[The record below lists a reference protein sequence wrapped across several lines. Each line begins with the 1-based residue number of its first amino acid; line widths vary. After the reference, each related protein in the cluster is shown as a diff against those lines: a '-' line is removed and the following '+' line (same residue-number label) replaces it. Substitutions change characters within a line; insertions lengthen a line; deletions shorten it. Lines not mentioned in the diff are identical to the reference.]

1 MSELN
6 KMTAVNSNDDERV
19 LGSAVLLLIAI
30 ASVRIFHLLFLYP
43 VDLYPDEA
51 QYWYW
56 AQTPS
61 FGYFSKPPLIAW
73 AIAATT
79 AVCGNAE
86 GCVRLSSPLFQ
97 LGASLFVLG
106 IGRRLFSPLVGVWS
120 AVAFATLPG
129 VSVSAAVVST
139 DASLLFFWAAALY
152 ALVRILDKAEIRWW
166 LLLGAAIGLG
176 MMAKYAMAFFVLSL
190 VLLLIVDGKAR
201 TTFFERG
208 SLFATVLAG
217 LIFLPNLIWNAQHR
231 FVTLAHTEANAN
243 LSGSLFHPSALG
255 EFLVSQLGVFGPI
268 LFIALMWLV
277 IRRTRLLAQNPYR
290 LLIVFAT
297 PPLVLMT
304 GLSLLSRANANWAA
318 PTYIAGTI
326 LVTAVLLAEGR
337 KILLTVSAAL
347 HIGVAIAAFAVAGWA
362 VTRPDALPSWADP
375 LTRLRSWHSFGL
387 DVASV
392 SEPVPH
398 RGYLFEDRPELVEML
413 YYGMPQPVEVWKWS
427 PSGVIHDHFD
437 LTRNVASA
445 PPGPLVLVTSTEKPD
460 YILEHFAHAEPIG
473 SVRQFL
479 GHGRQRAV
487 RMFLVDGFKGYVSET
502 TEPAP

>member
-1 MSELN
+1 
-6 KMTAVNSNDDERV
+6 MTAGNNDDERV
-19 LGSAVLLLIAI
+19 LGSAVLWLVAI
-30 ASVRIFHLLFLYP
+30 AAVRILHLLFLYP
-43 VDLYPDEA
+43 IDLFPDEA

-79 AVCGNAE
+79 AMCGNAE

-139 DASLLFFWAAALY
+139 DASLLFFWAVALY
-152 ALVRILDKAEIRWW
+152 ALVRILDKAELRWW
-166 LLLGAAIGLG
+166 LLLGVAIGLG
-176 MMAKYAMAFFVLSL
+176 MMAKYAMGFFVLSL
-190 VLLLIVDGKAR
+190 VLLVAIDRTAR
-201 TTFFERG
+201 VVLVSWRG
-208 SLFATVLAG
+208 LLAAALAG
-217 LIFLPNLIWNAQHR
+217 LIFLPNVIWNAQHR
-231 FVTLAHTEANAN
+231 FVTLAHTEANAD
-243 LSGSLFHPSALG
+243 LHGSLFHPGALA
-255 EFLVSQLGVFGPI
+255 EFLLSQLGVLGPI
-268 LFIALMWLV
+268 LFIALVWLIV
-277 IRRTRLLAQNPYR
+277 RRTRLLTKNPYR
-290 LLIVFAT
+290 LLIVFAA
-297 PPLVLMT
+297 PPLLLMT

-326 LVTAVLLAEGR
+326 MVTAVLFSEGR
-337 KILLTVSAAL
+337 RVLLTISTGI
-347 HIGVAIAAFAVAGWA
+347 HIGVAITAFAVAGWA
-362 VTRPDALPSWADP
+362 VSRPDALPSWADP

-392 SEPVPH
+392 AGPVVH

-413 YYGMPQPVEVWKWS
+413 YYGVPQPVEVWKWS
-427 PSGVIHDHFD
+427 PSAVIHDHFD
-437 LTRNVASA
+437 LTRNVATA
-445 PPGPLVLVTSTEKPD
+445 PPGPLVLITSTEKPD
-460 YILEHFAHAEPIG
+460 YILQHFAHVEPIG
-473 SVRQFL
+473 GVRQFL

-487 RMFLVDGFKGYVSET
+487 RLFLVDGFKGYNS
-502 TEPAP
+502 P